1 MPRTDGQGLAPVSRK
16 GNKRRTE
23 FRELTDAEVSR
34 RAHDKSLPVNVRRA
48 YQQEEKCR
56 LRRNKQKRS
65 SS

>member
-1 MPRTDGQGLAPVSRK
+1 VSRK